1 MKALPAPFVPLV
13 EAMMSTARQNLE
25 KGEWLAPLSLVGR
38 SSTGELFPVA
48 IESGDVE
55 SKDLSAKQIRL
66 TAAMVKADFVFSVME
81 AWALPKRLLLRHQEI
96 LDRYGS
102 IGNSPHKEDVVA
114 FSLETRQGVW
124 VGSAT
129 IKPKPPSKKKRTFGQ
144 VEFIFADGVEGRFVG
159 FLPPLTEAEEKLH

>member
-1 MKALPAPFVPLV
+1 MKPLPSQFVALV
-13 EAMMSTARQNLE
+13 ESLMSTARQNLE
-25 KGEWLAPLSLVGR
+25 RGEQLAPLAFVGR

-48 IESGDVE
+48 IETGDIE
-55 SKDLSAKQIRL
+55 SKDLSANQIRL
-66 TAAMVKADFVFSVME
+66 TAAMVKADFVFSLME
-81 AWALPKRLLLRHQEI
+81 AWALPKRLLARHQEI

-102 IGNSPHKEDVVA
+102 IGNSPHKEDVVS

-124 VGSAT
+124 VGSAA

-144 VEFIFADGVEGRFVG
+144 VDFIYGDGVEGRFVG

>member
-1 MKALPAPFVPLV
+1 MKPLPAPFVPLV
-13 EAMMSTARQNLE
+13 EAMISTARQNLE
-25 KGEWLAPLSLVGR
+25 KGEWLSPLSLVGR
-38 SSTGELFPVA
+38 SSTCELFPVA

-55 SKDLSAKQIRL
+55 SKELSARQIRL
-66 TAAMVKADFVFSVME
+66 TAAMLKADFVFSIME
-81 AWALPKRLLLRHQEI
+81 AWALPKRLLARHQEI

-102 IGNSPHKEDVVA
+102 IGNSPHKEDVVT

-124 VGSAT
+124 VGSAA

-159 FLPPLTEAEEKLH
+159 FLPPMTEAEEKLH